1 MIINPYRFAAAG
13 GTGYILDDYTG
24 AVGAYSLRELSSSYV
39 DVDIITI
46 RRSVGSPTTSS
57 FTATEIAD
65 GTMFNWVTE
74 SSGSATGLVTNWV
87 DQTGNGNDIANASTD
102 QQPKIIL
109 SGSLVL
115 SGGEKAISFDGGSA
129 ANGDRLVTAATNSF
143 FTGSNFSVFTV
154 CERNTTNTDPL
165 WGNDNATT
173 AEGRATFNIAPSA
186 VAMAFNGSNT
196 GTDLSTFPLTT
207 QTAITIIGTGM
218 QTGETHAVKSWVD
231 GADEQSSAPTSL
243 VTPAAGKFVLG
254 DNRDDG
260 GGWEGII
267 QECIVYASDETS
279 NQSAI
284 DSNITT
290 YYGI

>member
-1 MIINPYRFAAAG
+1 MIINPYRFSAAG
-13 GTGYILDDYTG
+13 GGYLLDDYTG

-57 FTATEIAD
+57 FTATEISD
-65 GTMFNWVTE
+65 GTMTAWVTE
-74 SSGSATGLVTNWV
+74 SSGAASGLVTNWV

-102 QQPKIIL
+102 QQPAIIL

-115 SGGEKAISFDGGSA
+115 SGGEKALFFDGAFGTV
-129 ANGDRLVTAATNSF
+129 GDRLVTAATNSF

-154 CERNTTNTDPL
+154 CERDTTNTDPL

-173 AEGRATFNIAPSA
+173 AEGRAAFNIAPSE
-186 VAMAFNGSNT
+186 VAMSFNGSNT

-207 QTAITIIGTGM
+207 QTLITLVGTGM
-218 QTGETHAVKSWVD
+218 QTGETHDVTSWVD

-243 VTPAAGKFVLG
+243 VTPSAGKFVLG

-260 GGWEGII
+260 AGWDGLI
-267 QECIVYASDETS
+267 QECIVYSSDETS
-279 NQSAI
+279 NRSAI

>member
-1 MIINPYRFAAAG
+1 MIINPYRFSAAG
-13 GTGYILDDYTG
+13 GTGFLLDDYTG

-46 RRSVGSPTTSS
+46 RRTVGSPTTSS

-74 SSGSATGLVTNWV
+74 SNGAASGLVTNWV
-87 DQTGNGNDIANASTD
+87 DQTGNGNDIANATD
-102 QQPKIIL
+102 QQPAIIL
-109 SGSLVL
+109 AGSLVL
-115 SGGEKAISFDGGSA
+115 SGGEKALSFDGSTGTL
-129 ANGDRLVTAATNSF
+129 GDRLVTAATNSF

-154 CERNTTNTDPL
+154 CERDTTNTDPL

-173 AEGRATFNIAPSA
+173 AEGRAAFNIAPSE
-186 VAMAFNGSNT
+186 VAMSFNGSNT

-207 QTAITIIGTGM
+207 QTLITLVGTGM
-218 QTGETHAVKSWVD
+218 LTGETHAVKSWVD

-243 VTPAAGKFVLG
+243 VTPAAAKFVLG

-260 GGWEGII
+260 AGWGGLI
-267 QECIVYASDETS
+267 QECIVYSSDETS